1 MIRVLKRAVLLGLFF
16 VTTSC
21 LDTNIDV
28 SAIEQLNKDIVA
40 IDNYLTA
47 NSINAIKD
55 ASGIRI
61 VIHSLGTG
69 GLPPNSESDLKVNY
83 TGKLL
88 SNGFVFDSGTVTNK
102 LPSYIVG
109 WQIGLAMLP
118 EGSEATLYI
127 PSGYAY
133 GSSGFGSIP
142 SNSNLIFDVEIE
154 SVSMTPQQQTRL
166 NNDIAAIDNYLVT
179 NQIEAVEHESGVR
192 YVITEQGPGA
202 VSPELYDQVK
212 INLKGKLL
220 SDGTVF
226 IDQLVEP
233 RSDFSSRV
241 INFPHGALI
250 GLQLMKEG
258 DKATFYVPSTL
269 AYGTRSYT
277 NLPANSIVIF
287 EVHLV
292 EIL

>member
-1 MIRVLKRAVLLGLFF
+1 MIRILNRVVSLGLIF
-16 VTTSC
+16 VATSC
-21 LDTNIDV
+21 LDADMGI
-28 SAIEQLNKDIVA
+28 SPIEQLKKDIAA
-40 IDNYLTA
+40 IDSYLT
-47 NSINAIKD
+47 SKGINAIKD
-55 ASGIRI
+55 ASGVRI
-61 VIHSLGTG
+61 VIHQLGTD
-69 GLPPNSESDLKVNY
+69 GLPPNSENDLKVIY

-88 SNGFVFDSGTVTNK
+88 VNESTFGSGTVTEK
-102 LPSYIVG
+102 LSTYIPG
-109 WQIGLAMLP
+109 WQIGLALLP
-118 EGSEATLYI
+118 AGSKATLYI

-133 GSSGFGSIP
+133 GPAGTGSIP
-142 SNSNLIFDVEIE
+142 SNANLIFEVEIE
-154 SVSMTPQQQTRL
+154 SVSLTPQQQTRL

-220 SDGTVF
+220 SDGVVF

-233 RSDFSSRV
+233 SPDFSSRV

-287 EVHLV
+287 EVHLM